1 MKLSK
6 EEKKK
11 LAKEI
16 EKQISTNNKVAK
28 VLEQNKG
35 KLKNIGFKVKATTW
49 YDPETKEKKVGGCI
63 ELYETKSKNK
73 YLDGINIDLGATT
86 DFDLL
91 AGISKD
97 FNLAKGEFSIGGYL
111 NVSDLGKQIFK
122 KNKEENTEKI
132 NCKISIGI
140 SKVF

>member
-49 YDPETKEKKVGGCI
+49 YDPETKEKRVGGCI
-63 ELYETKSKNK
+63 ELYETKSQNK
-73 YLDGINIDLGATT
+73 Y
-86 DFDLL
+86 
-91 AGISKD
+91 